1 MTFEINLQHFN
12 LTDVLQFVSNTKKTG
27 VIHVEGDTAGEVY
40 FSEGLVVHAVDATC
54 EGLDALFYMSCATS
68 GKACFELHVEAPK
81 QTISEDTGK
90 LVETIEKRRIEFQ
103 KIKEH
108 LPAMDSILAKTTRD
122 LESGV
127 ALRRSDWQV
136 LALID
141 GKRKLADVIAESKL
155 GGYEAMKTIV
165 WLKEKELVYEPEKA
179 ARVVTALVE
188 YLNSFFAGFSKNG
201 LIWFKRWASSSEE
214 NKEMANAMTVDEETM
229 EMKVVSELSSEQVD
243 FFIESFEEIVRTEG
257 PKIYGKVLFRKKFDD
272 FKEKLKKKE
281 Q

>member
-12 LTDVLQFVSNTKKTG
+12 LTDVLQFVLKTKKTG
-27 VIHVEGDTAGEVY
+27 VIHVEGDTAGKVY
-40 FSEGLVVHAVDATC
+40 FSKGLVVHAADATC

-68 GKACFELHVEAPK
+68 GKASFELNVEAPK
-81 QTISEDTGK
+81 QTISEETGK

-141 GKRKLADVIAESKL
+141 GKRKVANVIAESKL

-165 WLKEKELVYEPEKA
+165 WLKEKELVYEPERT
-179 ARVVTALVE
+179 ARVVTGLVE
-188 YLNSFFAGFSKNG
+188 YLNSFFASFGKNG

-214 NKEMANAMTVDEETM
+214 NKEIAGTMTVEEETM
-229 EMKVVSELSSEQVD
+229 EMKVVSELSPEQADLFV
-243 FFIESFEEIVRTEG
+243 ESFEDIVQTEG

-272 FKEKLKKKE
+272 FKEKLRKKE